1 MTKSSIVQKLLK
13 YFVNPSAIHLRNI
26 SMIKIKQN
34 PKLVQYNI
42 RFSGLFAS
50 RWMSSKHNVILDAK
64 ISTSTN
70 HSNAG
75 VSTTAR
81 TDLRRER
88 QQLPSRVFMRR
99 ARHGQRS

>member
-1 MTKSSIVQKLLK
+1 
-13 YFVNPSAIHLRNI
+13 
-26 SMIKIKQN
+26 MIKIKQN
-34 PKLVQYNI
+34 PRLVQYNI

-81 TDLRRER
+81 TDLRTDR
-88 QQLPSRVFMRR
+88 QHLPSGVAMAR
-99 ARHGQRS
+99 AKHGQRS

>member
-1 MTKSSIVQKLLK
+1 
-13 YFVNPSAIHLRNI
+13 
-26 SMIKIKQN
+26 MIKIKQN

-50 RWMSSKHNVILDAK
+50 RWMSSKHSVILDAK
-64 ISTSTN
+64 MSTSTN

-81 TDLRRER
+81 TDRRMTR
-88 QQLPSRVFMRR
+88 QHRPKGVAM
-99 ARHGQRS
+99 ACAKHGTRS